1 MKITWSIK
9 SIKHW
14 QDGTWDALVVS
25 VQQGRDTYDR
35 VLSTDAFNWR
45 TKSGEAA
52 LDCLQD
58 ELTRAAGD
66 MLALGAQVVVF

>member
-1 MKITWSIK
+1 VKITWSIK

-45 TKSGEAA
+45 TKSGAA
-52 LDCLQD
+52 VVDYLQD
-58 ELTRAAGD
+58 GLTRAAGD
-66 MLALGAQVVVF
+66 MTALGARVVVF